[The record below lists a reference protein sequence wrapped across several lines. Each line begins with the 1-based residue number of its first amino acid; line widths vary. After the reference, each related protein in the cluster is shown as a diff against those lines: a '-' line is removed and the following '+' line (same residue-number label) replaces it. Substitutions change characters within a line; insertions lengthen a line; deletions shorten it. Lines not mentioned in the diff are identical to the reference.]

1 MKRRI
6 DKEQDNELL
15 EILKSLLTGTYFNII
30 EMRLRIDLTKVS
42 AKNELVY

>member
-15 EILKSLLTGTYFNII
+15 EILKSLLDKLMINFLDTKK
-30 EMRLRIDLTKVS
+30 LTIQDSKKS
-42 AKNELVY
+42 F

>member
-15 EILKSLLTGTYFNII
+15 DILKSLLDKLMINFLDTKK
-30 EMRLRIDLTKVS
+30 LTI
-42 AKNELVY
+42 